1 MVLMRRKLIQ
11 LAGKTLVVS
20 LPKKWVEN
28 FNLKKGM
35 EVEVEE
41 DKDKLIISTEK
52 QEIKEKKEIDITGFP
67 RRLIEISIRSA
78 YEAGYEEIKLYF
90 ENETTMDLKR
100 NKSVKVMD
108 IIREETSKLI
118 GVEIIEQGKQHCV
131 IKEITSSTGKDFD
144 KILRRIFF
152 LVFDMTNDIYE
163 IIQTGLPNSDP
174 TNIEFKHTTIKK
186 FILYCLRL
194 LNKIGYKEFRKT
206 TLLYNYL
213 GVIEEITD
221 DYEYAILEY
230 LKYNN
235 RLNNKL
241 IKLLGQHKVKQEHKG
256 KHKSKQGSDKNKQ
269 SVELFESRDLFIEAI
284 NLTNQIVREVLELYH
299 SYTRDGVSKVYL
311 LRRRIF
317 NHINA
322 LKERAL
328 GVSEDKKNKGENKG
342 NKATNSKVKGN
353 IENELLD
360 ELLVLYLM
368 FIEKLAYITHL
379 TQKLI
384 DLKEAMLS

>member
-1 MVLMRRKLIQ
+1 MRRKLIQ

-52 QEIKEKKEIDITGFP
+52 QEIKAKKEIDITGFP

-78 YEAGYEEIKLYF
+78 YEAGYEEIRLYF

-131 IKEITSSTGKDFD
+131 IKEITSSSGKDFD

-163 IIQTGLPNSDP
+163 TIQTGLPNSDP
-174 TNIEFKHTTIKK
+174 TNIEFKHTTIRK

-230 LKYNN
+230 LRYSN

-241 IKLLGQHKVKQEHKG
+241 MKLLE
-256 KHKSKQGSDKNKQ
+256 KHKNKHKNKQGNRGKNKSDKNKQ
-269 SVELFESRDLFIEAI
+269 SIEILESRDLFIEAV
-284 NLTNQIVREVLELYH
+284 NLTNQIVRGALELYH
-299 SYTRDGVSKVYL
+299 SYTRDSVSKVYL

-328 GVSEDKKNKGENKG
+328 GVSEDRKNKGG
-342 NKATNSKVKGN
+342 NRDNRATNNKVRGN
-353 IENELLD
+353 IENELLN

-384 DLKEAMLS
+384 DLKEAMIS